1 MSRWTVIVV
10 LTAFLAAGCS
20 RDKAPPADAEK
31 CSPIA
36 EPSSSAHA
44 DEPEHEEFPKRVRL
58 DPKVIAD
65 AHIRSAPAVREP
77 LAATIDLPGEVASN
91 PDKTASVAAPVA
103 GRIASVSFKEGQVV
117 KKGDVL
123 AVVTVPELG
132 KAKAAYSATT
142 SKAIAARTN
151 ADRLE
156 ALSEKRLAS
165 DQEVVSAKAEADAL
179 EAEARA
185 ANDQLTALG
194 SGAAA
199 AGGSLLSLR
208 APVSGVVVSR
218 DAIVGQPVAPEATL
232 ATITDLSQVWFLAR
246 VFEKNL
252 SDVRVG
258 APVEVTLNAYPK
270 ERFPGSVEYL
280 GKQID
285 PTARTLVARIV
296 LANRA
301 DLLRLG
307 LFGTARVGTGDE
319 SEHQSVLVVP
329 RDAVTEI
336 GDKTV
341 VFVQHADG
349 DYDVH
354 EVVLGEE
361 ALGKVRIMSGLREH
375 ELVVVDGVFT
385 LKSAVMKSSFGE
397 AD

>member
-1 MSRWTVIVV
+1 VSR
-10 LTAFLAAGCS
+10 LTAAIVFAAALAVACS
-20 RDKAPPADAEK
+20 RDKSPPVEADKRSPNAE
-31 CSPIA
+31 A
-36 EPSSSAHA
+36 SSSAHT

-58 DPKVIAD
+58 DPKVVAD
-65 AHIRSAPAVREP
+65 AHIRSAPALREP

-91 PDKTASVAAPVA
+91 PDKTASVAAPIA
-103 GRIASVSFKEGQVV
+103 GRVASVSFKEGEIV

-123 AVVTVPELG
+123 AVVTVLELG
-132 KAKAAYSATT
+132 KAKAAYSATM
-142 SKAIAARTN
+142 SKALAARTN
-151 ADRLE
+151 ADRLQ
-156 ALSEKRLAS
+156 ALAEKRLAA

-185 ANDQLTALG
+185 ANDQLNAIG

-199 AGGSLLSLR
+199 TGGSLLSLR
-208 APVSGVVVSR
+208 APIAGVVVSR
-218 DAIVGQPVAPEATL
+218 DAIVGQPVTPEATL

-252 SDVRVG
+252 SEVRVG

-270 ERFPGSVEYL
+270 ERFQGSVEYL

-285 PTARTLVARIV
+285 PTARTLVARIT
-296 LANRA
+296 LTNRA

-307 LFGTARVGTGDE
+307 LFGTARVGTGEE
-319 SEHQSVLVVP
+319 SDHKSVLVVP

-341 VFVQHADG
+341 VFVQQADG

-361 ALGKVRIMSGLREH
+361 ALGKVRVVSGLREH

-385 LKSAVMKSSFGE
+385 LKSVIMKRSFGE
-397 AD
+397 AE

>member
-1 MSRWTVIVV
+1 MTRWIV
-10 LTAFLAAGCS
+10 TALIAGTLALGCS
-20 RDKAPPADAEK
+20 RDKPLPAEVNKRPPN
-31 CSPIA
+31 A
-36 EPSSSAHA
+36 EPSSSAHT

-65 AHIRSAPAVREP
+65 AHIRSASAAREP

-91 PDKTASVAAPVA
+91 PDRTASVAAPVA
-103 GRIASVSFKEGQVV
+103 GRIASVNFKEGQVV
-117 KKGDVL
+117 KKGDMLV
-123 AVVTVPELG
+123 VVTVPELG

-142 SKAIAARTN
+142 SRAVAARTN
-151 ADRLE
+151 ANRLRE
-156 ALSEKRLAS
+156 LSEKRLAS
-165 DQEVVSAKAEADAL
+165 DQEVESAKAEADAL

-185 ANDQLTALG
+185 ANDQLSALG

-208 APVSGVVVSR
+208 APLSGVVVSR
-218 DAIVGQPVAPEATL
+218 DAIVGQPVVPEATL

-258 APVEVTLNAYPK
+258 ASVEVTLNAYPK
-270 ERFPGSVEYL
+270 ERFQGSVEYL

-307 LFGTARVGTGDE
+307 LFGTARVGTGE
-319 SEHQSVLVVP
+319 ELEHRSVLVVP

-336 GDKTV
+336 GNKTV
-341 VFVQHADG
+341 VFVQQADG

-361 ALGKVRIMSGLREH
+361 ALGKVRIVSGLREH

-397 AD
+397 AE

>member
-1 MSRWTVIVV
+1 M
-10 LTAFLAAGCS
+10 
-20 RDKAPPADAEK
+20 
-31 CSPIA
+31 
-36 EPSSSAHA
+36 
-44 DEPEHEEFPKRVRL
+44 
-58 DPKVIAD
+58 
-65 AHIRSAPAVREP
+65 
-77 LAATIDLPGEVASN
+77 
-91 PDKTASVAAPVA
+91 
-103 GRIASVSFKEGQVV
+103 SFKEGEFV

-123 AVVTVPELG
+123 AVITVPELG

-151 ADRLE
+151 ADRLQ
-156 ALSEKRLAS
+156 ALAEKRLAA
-165 DQEVVSAKAEADAL
+165 DQEVASAKAEADAL

-185 ANDQLTALG
+185 ASDQLNALG
-194 SGAAA
+194 SSAAA

-208 APVSGVVVSR
+208 APLSGVVVSR
-218 DAIVGQPVAPEATL
+218 DAIVGQPAAPEATL

-252 SDVRVG
+252 SEVRMA

-270 ERFPGSVEYL
+270 ERFRGSVEYL

-285 PTARTLVARIV
+285 PTARTLVARIA
-296 LANRA
+296 LTNRA

-307 LFGTARVGTGDE
+307 LFGTARVGTGEE
-319 SEHQSVLVVP
+319 SERQSVPVVP
-329 RDAVTEI
+329 RDAVTDI
-336 GDKTV
+336 GEKTV
-341 VFVQHADG
+341 VFVQQADG

-361 ALGKVRIMSGLREH
+361 ALGKVRVVSGLREH

-397 AD
+397 AE

>member
-1 MSRWTVIVV
+1 
-10 LTAFLAAGCS
+10 
-20 RDKAPPADAEK
+20 
-31 CSPIA
+31 
-36 EPSSSAHA
+36 
-44 DEPEHEEFPKRVRL
+44 
-58 DPKVIAD
+58 
-65 AHIRSAPAVREP
+65 
-77 LAATIDLPGEVASN
+77 
-91 PDKTASVAAPVA
+91 
-103 GRIASVSFKEGQVV
+103 KEGQVV
-117 KKGDVL
+117 KMGDVL

-142 SKAIAARTN
+142 SKAVAARSN
-151 ADRLE
+151 ADRLQ

-185 ANDQLTALG
+185 ANDQLHALG

-199 AGGSLLSLR
+199 AGGSRLSLR
-208 APVSGVVVSR
+208 APLSGVIVSR
-218 DAIVGQPVAPEATL
+218 DAIVGQPVVPEATL

-258 APVEVTLNAYPK
+258 AQVVVTLNAYPK
-270 ERFPGSVEYL
+270 ERFQGSVEYL

-307 LFGTARVGTGDE
+307 LFGTARVGTGAE
-319 SEHQSVLVVP
+319 SAQQPVLVVP
-329 RDAVTEI
+329 RAALTEI
-336 GDKTV
+336 GGKTV
-341 VFVQHADG
+341 VFVQQADG

-354 EVVLGEE
+354 EVVLGDE
-361 ALGKVRIMSGLREH
+361 ALGKVRIVSGLREQ

-397 AD
+397 AE

>member
-1 MSRWTVIVV
+1 MTRCTAAVV
-10 LTAFLAAGCS
+10 FAALLAAGCS
-20 RDKAPPADAEK
+20 RDKPPPADADKRLANAEASG
-31 CSPIA
+31 SP
-36 EPSSSAHA
+36 HT
-44 DEPEHEEFPKRVRL
+44 DEPEHEAFPKRVRL

-65 AHIRSAPAVREP
+65 ARVRSAPVVGEP
-77 LAATIDLPGEVASN
+77 LAATIDLPGEIASN

-103 GRIASVSFKEGQVV
+103 GRIASVNFKEGQFV
-117 KKGDVL
+117 KKGDLL

-132 KAKAAYSATT
+132 KVKAAYSATT

-151 ADRLE
+151 ADRLQ
-156 ALSEKRLAS
+156 ALAEKRLAA
-165 DQEVVSAKAEADAL
+165 DQEVVSAKAEADAF

-185 ANDQLTALG
+185 ASDQLNALG
-194 SGAAA
+194 SGSAA

-218 DAIVGQPVAPEATL
+218 NAIVGQPVAPDATL

-252 SDVRVG
+252 SVVRVG

-270 ERFPGSVEYL
+270 ERFQGSVEYL

-285 PTARTLVARIV
+285 PTARTLVARIA
-296 LANRA
+296 LTNRA

-307 LFGTARVGTGDE
+307 MFGTARVGTGEE
-319 SEHQSVLVVP
+319 SDHKSVLVVP

-336 GDKTV
+336 GGKTV
-341 VFVQHADG
+341 VFVQQPDG

-361 ALGKVRIMSGLREH
+361 ALGKVRVVSGLREH

-397 AD
+397 AE